1 MGLISSLNESINEK
15 FSNAGIS
22 IAFPQRDIHLK
33 TSEPL
38 SVRIE
43 GAENTVLHHDRGA

>member
-1 MGLISSLNESINEK
+1 LNESINEK
-15 FSNAGIS
+15 FSKAGIS
-22 IAFPQRDIHLK
+22 IAFPQRDINLK

-43 GAENTVLHHDRGA
+43 GAENSGAHRDRGA